1 MHTII
6 SLNISVA
13 KAPPTEIAPT
23 KNIISNIIMLININV
38 INIQILLSVI
48 KEVVKIARE
57 IKRKRAKPSP
67 YIFHNLTGLLTL

>member
-1 MHTII
+1 MIYFFFFLKHLYTIYENIIMHTIT
-6 SLNISVA
+6 SLKSSVA

-48 KEVVKIARE
+48 KEVVKIA
-57 IKRKRAKPSP
+57 
-67 YIFHNLTGLLTL
+67 